1 MFLARVV
8 RWPTETAV
16 ARPWR
21 LPQLYESAVCTG
33 KCAVGTPKWLFFQR
47 LAPKRRSRKA
57 FLIKGGE
64 GGRGAK
70 TRRQIWPFCGF
81 VRKSGA

>member
-33 KCAVGTPKWLFFQR
+33 KCAVGTPKWLFLTAR
-47 LAPKRRSRKA
+47 AETALAES
-57 FLIKGGE
+57 LLN
-64 GGRGAK
+64 
-70 TRRQIWPFCGF
+70 
-81 VRKSGA
+81 